1 MKKHSDLQRF
11 AGTGAGGDDEA
22 LALLRGGERLGL
34 MGMQAQRLEAA
45 RLVPQPEDVSGGGV
59 HLTARRQFL
68 HRRASLEVRAELE
81 QGFGPVLVVGID
93 SVDLGADV
101 LGLDP
106 GEGTGEGRVIGDD
119 LVTEVEDV
127 HA

>member
-1 MKKHSDLQRF
+1 
-11 AGTGAGGDDEA
+11 
-22 LALLRGGERLGL
+22 
-34 MGMQAQRLEAA
+34 
-45 RLVPQPEDVSGGGV
+45 
-59 HLTARRQFL
+59 
-68 HRRASLEVRAELE
+68 VRAELE